1 MVEAKQSQS
10 CGGSL
15 PAATDGE
22 TEGWTHL
29 KCSCGLDYLAFLV
42 SRIRVGVRVFVFLY
56 MRDI

>member
-1 MVEAKQSQS
+1 MVEGKQSQS
-10 CGGSL
+10 CGGSQ

-42 SRIRVGVRVFVFLY
+42 HRIQVGVRVLCFVHA
-56 MRDI
+56 